1 MTYNDTYF
9 RMFLLS
15 EARRLALRGKALA
28 EILAARAAYI
38 PAIDEFEKKRASITA
53 DTEADQDARDKAV
66 ADAAAEQSP
75 APDRRISLEA
85 FEQIADAALAAG
97 TPIPPLRRD
106 PPARHLARN
115 PLRKPRRTPITKQR
129 LKHRAAA
136 IL

>member
-38 PAIDEFEKKRASITA
+38 PAIDEFEKKRQSITA

-97 TPIPPLRRD
+97 TPIPLPSGETL
-106 PPARHLARN
+106 PPDIWLETLFANLVAHE
-115 PLRKPRRTPITKQR
+115 
-129 LKHRAAA
+129 
-136 IL
+136 